1 MEDDCPVK
9 SIHAKLD
16 KEVCAFEKVL
26 LRENCEDTM
35 SSNRGA
41 GQTEDGRGLKASLLF
56 PQSAVKL
63 FLLIPSE
70 RDCGRGSGMKVGL
83 QL

>member
-35 SSNRGA
+35 SFKQESW
-41 GQTEDGRGLKASLLF
+41 TDGRRQGIEG
-56 PQSAVKL
+56 QSFV
-63 FLLIPSE
+63 PTVRS
-70 RDCGRGSGMKVGL
+70 
-83 QL
+83 